1 MHIKHIIISVALSCA
16 CTVLYAQED
25 NVRTDSVMITNH
37 EKPVGTGIY
46 HGHDVVAPELHG
58 ADAIPDLRGVE
69 LRLFNPLRQPV
80 IKDCNPMFLGDYC
93 SGGLLFNNVYASGSQ
108 ESIPGIGRINRASF
122 VYFTPLGE
130 HLDFQAGVNAAAYNI
145 NRVGSAFG
153 VSGMLTYHPD
163 DVISFSVFGSYA
175 GNTPFGL
182 TDRRYGG
189 TMGYRVNDRFRL
201 EMGVQRVY
209 DPMKRRWETVPIFI
223 PSYKI
228 GSVELGLDF
237 GALIYEILQQTVFDK
252 HRKQNNMIIPPPRM

>member
-1 MHIKHIIISVALSCA
+1 MALSCA

-80 IKDCNPMFLGDYC
+80 IKDGNPMFLGDYS

-122 VYFTPLGE
+122 VYFAPLGE

-252 HRKQNNMIIPPPRM
+252 PRKQNNMIIPPPRM